1 MPRRYHPLD
10 LYVTLV
16 VATGAACAVLVLGT
30 GYDTLDQFLDPEL
43 ALFALCALV
52 GELVPLKV
60 HTRGSEGEVTTSTCF
75 ALALML
81 AGGPAVGMAGL
92 LAASI
97 LADTINRKPVKKI
110 AFNAAQYSIS
120 VTAASLLLIF
130 TDVPETAGPLPFG
143 PEDLI
148 PILGVAAIFFVVNSA
163 LVSTVVALA
172 QGVIKLGRYLAND
185 LFFQASTAGL
195 LLGLSPV
202 VVLAAEFS
210 LPALLLLLLPF
221 LAVHR
226 GGRAAIAKE
235 HQSLHDAL
243 TGLPNR
249 TLFRDRIEQ
258 AITAGRRSDVD
269 LGRDAD
275 RPRSLQGD
283 QRHAR
288 PPRGRPPAGGGRA
301 PAPGVAAASATP
313 SPASAATSSA
323 CCCPRCAAPATPTSS
338 RASCSPACAS
348 RSRSRAS
355 RSRSTRASAWP
366 ATPRTAR
373 ASRR

>member
-1 MPRRYHPLD
+1 MRRRPQPLD
-10 LYVTLV
+10 LYVTAV
-16 VATGAACAVLVLGT
+16 VALGAACAALVLGT
-30 GYDTLDQFLDPEL
+30 GYGTLHRLLTPEL
-43 ALFALCALV
+43 ALFAMCALA
-52 GELVPLKV
+52 GELVPMKV

-81 AGGPAVGMAGL
+81 AGGPAVALAGL
-92 LAASI
+92 LTASI
-97 LADTINRKPVKKI
+97 VADTLNGKTPKKI
-110 AFNAAQYSIS
+110 AFNAAQYAIS
-120 VTAASLLLIF
+120 VSVASLVLVTL
-130 TDVPETAGPLPFG
+130 TDVPRPGALPFV
-143 PEDLI
+143 PTDLFAV
-148 PILGVAAIFFVVNSA
+148 LLVAAIFFVVNSA

-249 TLFRDRIEQ
+249 TLFRDRIEH
-258 AITAGRRSDVD
+258 AITAGRRADIPSAVMLID
-269 LGRDAD
+269 LDHFKEINDTLGHHAGD
-275 RPRSLQGD
+275 RLLEEVARRLETL
-283 QRHAR
+283 AR
-288 PPRGRPPAGGGRA
+288 PARHRGPPRRRRVRRP
-301 PAPGVAAASATP
+301 AARP
-313 SPASAATSSA
+313 
-323 CCCPRCAAPATPTSS
+323 CAAPVTPTSS
-338 RASCSPACAS
+338 PASCWPACAS
-348 RSRSRAS
+348 RSRSRG
-355 RSRSTRASAWP
+355 
-366 ATPRTAR
+366 
-373 ASRR
+373 